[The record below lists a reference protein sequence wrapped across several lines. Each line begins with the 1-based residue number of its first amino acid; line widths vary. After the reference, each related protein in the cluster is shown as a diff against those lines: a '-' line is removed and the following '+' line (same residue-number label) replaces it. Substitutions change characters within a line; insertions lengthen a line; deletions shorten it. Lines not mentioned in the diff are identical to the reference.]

1 MKGLNGI
8 TDSMDLS
15 LSKLQEMV
23 KNREIW
29 RDVVLEVSQSDTTE
43 RLNSNSDIKK
53 KGVPIRVTTQM
64 NSKIFMLNEN
74 QTKNAV
80 SGTPYVKNCRI
91 LKLIYNVRNY
101 ISGYPGI
108 PKGYE

>member
-29 RDVVLEVSQSDTTE
+29 RDVVLGVSQSDTTE

-53 KGVPIRVTTQM
+53 KEYR
-64 NSKIFMLNEN
+64 
-74 QTKNAV
+74 
-80 SGTPYVKNCRI
+80 YV
-91 LKLIYNVRNY
+91 
-101 ISGYPGI
+101 
-108 PKGYE
+108 

>member
-1 MKGLNGI
+1 MVNAYNGI
-8 TDSMDLS
+8 
-15 LSKLQEMV
+15 QPHQG
-23 KNREIW
+23 R
-29 RDVVLEVSQSDTTE
+29 
-43 RLNSNSDIKK
+43 KK
-53 KGVPIRVTTQM
+53 KKKNEVLTPVTTQM

-108 PKGYE
+108 PKGCE